1 MQLYLS
7 SAQQEHC
14 GSIGSSNETAAMPS
28 RAQRFYL
35 DTANPATCTGVI
47 TSWRVC
53 YYGPDSVNDK
63 GSYWATYAVYQKMGS
78 GDSIRYERVSGVFRA
93 IRAIAKFT
101 IDPIIDGEIAQGGFN
116 CFDDF
121 IDARDSPVSIQAGDI
136 LGACVFDPNDL
147 FPLITRLPLDV
158 IGEVSGEST
167 TPSLQMGT
175 TGCSLNAIPSSISA
189 NQLSILNSTRLHI
202 HANIGKLI

>member
-14 GSIGSSNETAAMPS
+14 GSIGNSNETAAMPS
-28 RAQRFYL
+28 RAQLFYL
-35 DTANPATCTGVI
+35 DTANPATCTGIV

-53 YYGPDSVNDK
+53 YYGPDSVNDRS
-63 GSYWATYAVYQKMGS
+63 SYWATYAVYQKMGS
-78 GDSIRYERVSGVFRA
+78 GDSVRYERVSGVFRA
-93 IRAIAKFT
+93 IRAVAKFT

-121 IDARDSPVSIQAGDI
+121 IDPHDSPITIQAGDI

-147 FPLITRLPLDV
+147 FPAITRLPLDV

-167 TPSLQMGT
+167 PLLQMGT
-175 TGCSLNAIPSSISA
+175 AGCSRDDIPSGISA
-189 NQLSILNSTRLHI
+189 NQLATLNSTRLHI
-202 HANIGKLI
+202 YANIGKLT